1 MGRKA
6 FIFKKR
12 RHNLKTV
19 LISVSIFILIL
30 AIAITYQMYLTDIA
44 TDFNDYAEQI
54 QHQVTMQN
62 FDEAEKALNNLEKLW
77 NKNSS
82 FLMMFHDH
90 SLINNASVNIELA
103 VNSFKDKHFDETVS
117 YLIYFIATI
126 DELTAENR
134 PTFENIL

>member
-1 MGRKA
+1 
-6 FIFKKR
+6 
-12 RHNLKTV
+12 
-19 LISVSIFILIL
+19 
-30 AIAITYQMYLTDIA
+30 MYLTDIA